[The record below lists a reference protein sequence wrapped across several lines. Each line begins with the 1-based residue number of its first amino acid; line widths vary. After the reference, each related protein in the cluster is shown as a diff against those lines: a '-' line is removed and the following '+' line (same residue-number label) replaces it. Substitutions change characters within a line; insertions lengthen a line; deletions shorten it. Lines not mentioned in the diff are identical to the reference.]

1 MIIKETKEFKN
12 SKLSEKIFSVSMV
25 IRELIDEDFKT
36 LQDVYELNKNGYNH
50 ILVEIKEDKIILSRT
65 FMVEEM
71 FEIQKQKLKDIKIKN
86 LIYQLSDYLV
96 KLSEQM

>member
-36 LQDVYELNKNGYNH
+36 LQDVYELNKDGYNH